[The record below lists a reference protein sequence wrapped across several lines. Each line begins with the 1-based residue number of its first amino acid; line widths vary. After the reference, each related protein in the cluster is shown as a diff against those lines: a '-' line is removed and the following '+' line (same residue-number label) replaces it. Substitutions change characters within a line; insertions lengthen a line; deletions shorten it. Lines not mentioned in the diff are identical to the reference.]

1 MANGYIGKISALVT
15 ASTADLSR
23 KLQGSTR
30 DVNRFANSIQ
40 SQIAGASRSAQASL
54 NGIFT
59 PLQRIQRALVA
70 GRGLN
75 LIDSKQVAQI
85 QRAVSVA
92 EGINKPLA
100 AATRQFEGLS
110 AEVQAAFLPAL
121 DLAQRR
127 AAGLNDLLARSGS
140 VSEKAF
146 TKTAERIGRVSAA
159 LQQLRQAQQITA
171 SAPSGN
177 ELQFTDPG
185 VFAALQASA
194 EARRKAA
201 SPEVVSSV
209 GRRGLSASLG
219 LGDQI
224 RDVARLDELITQ
236 AAAKINSIRLTPQV
250 DTSQLEA
257 ARGELSRLIALQG
270 VSVEALNKVN
280 ERAQAGGAG
289 GDVEALIKRERG
301 RKQIEDQLAADA
313 KARADAEIALL
324 IRKERGNKQIEDQLA
339 ADARSRQDAEIA
351 ALIKREQLQKRLA
364 DGQADQDP
372 AERVRRRAQ
381 DDDLARQRR
390 EEELTVSRGQT
401 SAIPAGRQGRARILE
416 TLGGEIDVVEG
427 KVQKLPDALRSQLGP
442 EVNKL
447 TNAFRIL
454 GRDGVGFAVDQADKL
469 AARAREITAA
479 LNARQ
484 ARGEQFLEGFGGAG
498 AAGLNLGIDERE
510 LLAVGGQIE
519 FLQNKLSQFSAEV
532 RGPAVAALQVYREV
546 VNEVFKSG
554 AQNTDLGRKAISDAR
569 NEVVRLAAQIDNVK
583 PEELAAALKRVG
595 DVARGAGSKA
605 GLAIQQAAF
614 AFEDFFSVT
623 GGLDQRIRA
632 AGNNISQLGFI
643 IGSTK
648 GLIIGISAAI
658 GAQLIASLIKFANN
672 GKTAEDQTKSLN
684 DALAKQKTLVDEL
697 KSAFQELGSTIADK
711 AFSGAAGEAQKL
723 QKRIEELIKK
733 QRELREERV
742 ASLDST
748 VQKERASQAAIE
760 RQLEGTT
767 DAGQRVILSR
777 QLQQSQDRE
786 RAARQ
791 AAIASPATG
800 LGDINEII
808 AQQFERVAREAAV
821 RSSRGSRFG
830 VGGFVEST
838 NLQGAAGRARGAEA
852 PVSFEAAVAALDAAI
867 EVLSGQLDE
876 GSSAGNAI
884 RASILRL
891 QQEVER
897 VRAQEIQRQIDEGTA
912 QIAQAAIQ
920 TASVL
925 QDAGEIL
932 DSAADVPGAAAAN
945 ARRAMLA
952 SQVEEAANNLE
963 GIDSQEGLRAAA
975 ALQLQLEIAARGILE
990 EARSRDIARQAID
1003 RFAAALDR
1011 ASQEAQANLQSAQQ
1025 AADEAR
1031 RADLGRSTPATR
1043 QAREQADAD
1052 LARQRELATGVE
1064 EEVAAARERFRQ
1076 RVSQQGQL
1084 RRRAELAEEAR
1095 RINQRRRDEQRAAF
1109 TDEEDMRF
1117 REIRD
1122 GLGLPNF
1129 DDFWDTVRESI
1140 DNYAGVVDD
1149 AAREA
1154 ERALSRIAEI
1164 DAALQPVGIGPDIS
1178 PRQREELARER
1189 ARLEQQAVESDEQV
1203 RRARDAS
1210 TREAEQAAA
1219 AARGR
1224 ELGRTPAEKAGRD
1237 LAQGLRDLE
1246 AARDRTLEGIADR
1259 ERKLENPLERIAAG
1273 PGMRRDEE
1281 AARAEFEKDRRR
1293 LIEDAQRSAAPAIF
1307 ALADQVANAVV
1318 QGPSRAALQA
1328 TDVST
1333 VEGSRELNR
1342 LLRGDD
1348 SARDQNLVELQ
1359 KQSQSL
1365 DELVRIAREGGAQ
1378 IAN

>member
-177 ELQFTDPG
+177 ELQFTDPS

-339 ADARSRQDAEIA
+339 ADAKARADAEIALLIKKEQGNKQIEDKLAADAKAREDAEIA
-351 ALIKREQLQKRLA
+351 AVIKRQRAAKAAA
-364 DGQADQDP
+364 DADPSSRVAKLTGDIGIDSSPGAGFGQAQRDID
-372 AERVRRRAQ
+372 ALATRVGAV
-381 DDDLARQRR
+381 RQ
-390 EEELTVSRGQT
+390 Q
-401 SAIPAGRQGRARILE
+401 LE
-416 TLGGEIDVVEG
+416 TLPNSIRTRFIPELQRAQAQLVRLQNSPAAT
-427 KVQKLPDALRSQLGP
+427 VQAI
-442 EVNKL
+442 E
-447 TNAFRIL
+447 NATQRVQRL
-454 GRDGVGFAVDQADKL
+454 EA
-469 AARAREITAA
+469 AARRASAA
-479 LNARQ
+479 FDFRQ
-484 ARGEQFLEGFGGAG
+484 SFGGAG
-498 AAGLNLGIDERE
+498 LRGIEEGLNQQALGGYTAQLQ
-510 LLAVGGQIE
+510 LLQQTLAGT
-519 FLQNKLSQFSAEV
+519 SQAA
-532 RGPAVAALQVYREV
+532 RGPAVVAFNNLRNAIADAMERGTLETEQTRRVVQQLTQDAVRATAAAAGISPRTLATRLQRAGDI
-546 VNEVFKSG
+546 SRG
-554 AQNTDLGRKAISDAR
+554 AFGNIG
-569 NEVVRLAAQIDNVK
+569 LAA
-583 PEELAAALKRVG
+583 
-595 DVARGAGSKA
+595 
-605 GLAIQQAAF
+605 QQAAF

-643 IGSTK
+643 LGGTT
-648 GLIIGISAAI
+648 GLVAGIAAALTSQAI
-658 GAQLIASLIKFANN
+658 VAFIKFANQN
-672 GKTAEDQTKSLN
+672 VETQDRVKTLN
-684 DALAKQKTLVDEL
+684 DALARQKSLVEEL
-697 KSAFQELGSTIADK
+697 AQAFRSLGDSLTRG
-711 AFSGAAGEAQKL
+711 AFSPAAARANEFRKEL
-723 QKRIEELIKK
+723 DELIKK
-733 QRELREERV
+733 QKELRDARVADIDPAVQRERATQGSLQRRLEEEDNIGRRVALQQQIEASKRREREAAAAAAARGAASGAQAAAAINQSGDSLFERV
-742 ASLDST
+742 TRGQEVVTPRDFAVLDEARRRAGQAGAARSPAEIRDALVAQRDALIASGFGESDARVAES
-748 VQKERASQAAIE
+748 I
-760 RQLEGTT
+760 RQLEELIASLEAPVLRAS
-767 DAGQRVILSR
+767 DALSISILEGAKQVSDALTQAQESLSR
-777 QLQQSQDRE
+777 AGAEQGEISRQADRAAEQLASIVKQLETASSDGVRQSLLAQQQALLEQASALRSAASSVEAFSAVLDRVSNQLADTVAGEGRGRADQARREDNRQRGLAEAGLGFPGDADAAQRQRE
-786 RAARQ
+786 RAEADARAAEDRRDRVRRQ
-791 AAIASPATG
+791 NDLRRELFERDAIAGQA
-800 LGDINEII
+800 GDE
-808 AQQFERVAREAAV
+808 AQQ
-821 RSSRGSRFG
+821 
-830 VGGFVEST
+830 
-838 NLQGAAGRARGAEA
+838 
-852 PVSFEAAVAALDAAI
+852 
-867 EVLSGQLDE
+867 
-876 GSSAGNAI
+876 AI
-884 RASILRL
+884 RDRDDAQRRL
-891 QQEVER
+891 DQAER
-897 VRAQEIQRQIDEGTA
+897 SGDV
-912 QIAQAAIQ
+912 
-920 TASVL
+920 
-925 QDAGEIL
+925 AG
-932 DSAADVPGAAAAN
+932 ANN
-945 ARRAMLA
+945 ARRDRDRAQGRLDRAFEA
-952 SQVEEAANNLE
+952 SPS
-963 GIDSQEGLRAAA
+963 GRAAA
-975 ALQLQLEIAARGILE
+975 ARADELDRQEAAR
-990 EARSRDIARQAID
+990 
-1003 RFAAALDR
+1003 
-1011 ASQEAQANLQSAQQ
+1011 
-1025 AADEAR
+1025 
-1031 RADLGRSTPATR
+1031 
-1043 QAREQADAD
+1043 
-1052 LARQRELATGVE
+1052 
-1064 EEVAAARERFRQ
+1064 RER
-1076 RVSQQGQL
+1076 
-1084 RRRAELAEEAR
+1084 
-1095 RINQRRRDEQRAAF
+1095 
-1109 TDEEDMRF
+1109 ED
-1117 REIRD
+1117 
-1122 GLGLPNF
+1122 
-1129 DDFWDTVRESI
+1129 SI
-1140 DNYAGVVDD
+1140 
-1149 AAREA
+1149 
-1154 ERALSRIAEI
+1154 
-1164 DAALQPVGIGPDIS
+1164 
-1178 PRQREELARER
+1178 
-1189 ARLEQQAVESDEQV
+1189 
-1203 RRARDAS
+1203 
-1210 TREAEQAAA
+1210 
-1219 AARGR
+1219 ARGR
-1224 ELGRTPAEKAGRD
+1224 ELGRSPAERAGRD

-1246 AARDRTLEGIADR
+1246 SAFDDNVEGILDGVGGRPQDAGAELNAARND
-1259 ERKLENPLERIAAG
+1259 
-1273 PGMRRDEE
+1273 
-1281 AARAEFEKDRRR
+1281 FEKDRRR
-1293 LIEDAQRSAAPAIF
+1293 LIEDAQRSIAPAIF
-1307 ALADQVANAVV
+1307 GLADQVANAVI

-1365 DELVRIAREGGAQ
+1365 DELVRIAREGGAD